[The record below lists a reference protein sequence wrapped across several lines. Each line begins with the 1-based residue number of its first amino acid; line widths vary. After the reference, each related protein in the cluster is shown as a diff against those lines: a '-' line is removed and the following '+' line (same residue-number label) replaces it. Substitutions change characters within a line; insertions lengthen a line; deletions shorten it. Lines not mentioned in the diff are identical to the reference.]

1 MGLPVRQWN
10 SWLPGHDAAW
20 VAWVAAHSN
29 KGAVAIGDT
38 VPGTVGGCRPTGPH
52 NAICRCH
59 DALLGCSRVHG
70 AHNNKEAVAI
80 GDAVPVVV
88 GGGLLAGPV
97 DAV

>member
-10 SWLPGHDAAW
+10 SWLPGHDAGAR
-20 VAWVAAHSN
+20 VVTHSN
-29 KGAVAIGDT
+29 KDVIAIRDT
-38 VPGTVGGCRPTGPH
+38 APVVVCGCRPTGPH